1 MSYKITITNNK
12 NGEIIVNEENAVAIV
27 GAIGNE
33 QGTRSI
39 VFTDCDAISL
49 GDAISAAEDV
59 ISRLKRWKNE
69 RNFIQRKKNRQ
80 GRVDRGLSF

>member
-1 MSYKITITNNK
+1 MSYKVTVTNNE
-12 NGEIIVNEENAVAIV
+12 NGKVLIDEENAVAIV

-39 VFTDCDAISL
+39 GFTACNAISL

-59 ISRLKRWKNE
+59 ISQLKTE
-69 RNFIQRKKNRQ
+69 P
-80 GRVDRGLSF
+80 RVKLVLELKALMDKAMAN